1 MLPNIAKLQPM
12 LERMT
17 GPQLQ
22 QFAAMHHDDA
32 VAVGLAMQI
41 DKSRKKEVARLQG
54 LMTGQKQPTVVDQA
68 IQALSNQQPPTQASP
83 QGGAPMP
90 PPGGPQGQMPPQS
103 MPPQGPPGMQMPP
116 QAPPAPQGVAA
127 LPAPNMEGM
136 ADGGIAGY
144 ADEDEAVGYAD
155 GGVVHMQVGG
165 TPEDAAIRAQ
175 GKSLGLSDEMIDQFI
190 ERRKAQAPQRNLPS
204 TPATTSAVSMFRDP
218 GYDVFKN
225 PPTIRQLYGDPVN
238 PEATSP
244 FGDML
249 KSTGQSIGQGL
260 TGIGRGIQSAV
271 QSLRDVG
278 DPLKNPRELEARRLE
293 QAAKADPGFFEA
305 LTPTQRAQREAE
317 AANIRSSFP
326 MADYSNEGRGK
337 VPMMPN
343 QGMPQAQEDKAGLAA
358 LAARKSAPPQP
369 PATPRTGAST
379 GPTAPQPPAAP
390 AYTDKPVS
398 SYIPMGR
405 DVGMTPEAAQEAASP
420 FSLSGMFAEG
430 SRALLQSGKARD
442 ERLRELQKTAPN
454 TEIGTKAEEYI
465 KSQREELAA
474 EKKDRSANFLISAG
488 LAIASGTS
496 RNAMQNIAQGLQ
508 VGVKDAKDAMKD
520 FKAAQKE
527 LARMDAD
534 LENLRAAQKER
545 DFDRVFSLEQRIADR
560 DESRKQKMFDGAMT
574 LAGQDR
580 ALAGNIYSLA
590 EQNAEQW
597 KRTKAEFG
605 FRQGER
611 RESQEFT
618 KGENVAQREFQARE
632 NAANRANQK
641 AIAAMPSGQLQLLGV
656 LGGAKFGEAPTQ
668 AQLSAGF
675 EAYNSVNDPETAI
688 LAYNKLINERYKT
701 MATTPGIEL
710 PPLADQNTWLREFMQ
725 QKRALSLLNKGLTGG
740 QIPTTTTPGSSLL
753 YGR

>member
-41 DKSRKKEVARLQG
+41 DKNRKKEVARLQG
-54 LMTGQKQPTVVDQA
+54 LMSGQKQPTVVDQA
-68 IQALSNQQPPTQASP
+68 MQALGNPQQPMQGGP

-90 PPGGPQGQMPPQS
+90 PPGGPQGQMPPQG

-116 QAPPAPQGVAA
+116 QAPPAPQGLAG

-155 GGVVHMQVGG
+155 GGVVHMAGGGFNEDAIRKQLSSLG
-165 TPEDAAIRAQ
+165 TPQPLIDLAVERERAAAN
-175 GKSLGLSDEMIDQFI
+175 M
-190 ERRKAQAPQRNLPS
+190 PQTQVPY
-204 TPATTSAVSMFRDP
+204 TSAIPSAVAKDNMVVRDTTSMFRDP

-225 PPTIRQLYGDPVN
+225 PPTIRQLHGLPVD

-244 FGDML
+244 FGQAL
-249 KSTGQSIGQGL
+249 KSASQGIGQGL
-260 TGIGRGIQSAV
+260 KSIGRGLQGAV
-271 QSLRDVG
+271 DYVRDVG

-343 QGMPQAQEDKAGLAA
+343 QGMPQAEEDKAGLAA

-379 GPTAPQPPAAP
+379 GSTAPQPPAAP
-390 AYTDKPVS
+390 AYTDRPVS
-398 SYIPMGR
+398 SYIPIGSNT
-405 DVGMTPEAAQEAASP
+405 GMTPEEAREVALP
-420 FSLSGMFAEG
+420 FSSSGMFAEG

-442 ERLRELQKTAPN
+442 ERLRELQKTAPD
-454 TEIGTKAEEYI
+454 TEIGKKAEEYI

-474 EKKDRSANFLISAG
+474 EKKDRGAQFLISAG

-527 LARMDAD
+527 LTRMEAD
-534 LENLRAAQKER
+534 LENARIAQKER
-545 DFDRVFSLEQRIADR
+545 RFDRMFSFEESAAAREERRQEYTFNGLMKVTGDNQQAALGIYNASQQRANDWSLLGANMGYGRDERLSGQAFKSSERRASEAFGATEGAKDRANRLAAASIDKEGDRIRALGGGDLLAGYKVYKEITGKDFSLPEAYADYMSKWKPNPMNPADR
-560 DESRKQKMFDGAMT
+560 MLSG
-574 LAGQDR
+574 
-580 ALAGNIYSLA
+580 
-590 EQNAEQW
+590 
-597 KRTKAEFG
+597 
-605 FRQGER
+605 
-611 RESQEFT
+611 QEFA
-618 KGENVAQREFQARE
+618 AQ
-632 NAANRANQK
+632 
-641 AIAAMPSGQLQLLGV
+641 MG
-656 LGGAKFGEAPTQ
+656 
-668 AQLSAGF
+668 
-675 EAYNSVNDPETAI
+675 
-688 LAYNKLINERYKT
+688 
-701 MATTPGIEL
+701 
-710 PPLADQNTWLREFMQ
+710 
-725 QKRALSLLNKGLTGG
+725 SLY
-740 QIPTTTTPGSSLL
+740 TTTKPPADATILKRP
-753 YGR
+753 

>member
-1 MLPNIAKLQPM
+1 
-12 LERMT
+12 
-17 GPQLQ
+17 
-22 QFAAMHHDDA
+22 
-32 VAVGLAMQI
+32 
-41 DKSRKKEVARLQG
+41 
-54 LMTGQKQPTVVDQA
+54 
-68 IQALSNQQPPTQASP
+68 
-83 QGGAPMP
+83 
-90 PPGGPQGQMPPQS
+90 
-103 MPPQGPPGMQMPP
+103 MQMPP

-155 GGVVHMQVGG
+155 GGAVHMAGG
-165 TPEDAAIRAQ
+165 GLDEDAIRAQ
-175 GKSLGLSDEMIDQFI
+175 GRASGASDVAI
-190 ERRKAQAPQRNLPS
+190 ENYIQAMRAAANAPQRNLPY
-204 TPATTSAVSMFRDP
+204 TPAQTGAVAKDNMVVRDTSSMFRDP

-225 PPTIRQLYGDPVN
+225 PPTIRQLHGLPVD

-244 FGDML
+244 FGQAL

-260 TGIGRGIQSAV
+260 TGIGRGVQSAV

-293 QAAKADPGFFEA
+293 QASKADPGYFEP

-369 PATPRTGAST
+369 PATPRIGAST
-379 GPTAPQPPAAP
+379 GSTAPQPPAAP
-390 AYTDKPVS
+390 AYTDRPVS

-405 DVGMTPEAAQEAASP
+405 DVGMTPEAAQEAALP
-420 FSLSGMFAEG
+420 FSSSGMFAEG

-474 EKKDRSANFLISAG
+474 EKKDRGAQFLISAG

-527 LARMDAD
+527 LTRMEAD
-534 LENLRAAQKER
+534 LENARIAQKER
-545 DFDRVFSLEQRIADR
+545 RFDRMFSFEESAAAREERRQEYTFNGLMKVTGDNQQAALGIYNASQQRANDWSLLGANMGYGRDERLSGQAFKSSERRASEAFGATEAAKDRTSRLAAASIDKEGDRIRELGGGKLLEGYKVLKEINGDKFSLPTAF
-560 DESRKQKMFDGAMT
+560 SHYLST
-574 LAGQDR
+574 
-580 ALAGNIYSLA
+580 
-590 EQNAEQW
+590 W
-597 KRTKAEFG
+597 KRDPANPSDRPLTGAEFA
-605 FRQGER
+605 
-611 RESQEFT
+611 
-618 KGENVAQREFQARE
+618 AQ
-632 NAANRANQK
+632 
-641 AIAAMPSGQLQLLGV
+641 MG
-656 LGGAKFGEAPTQ
+656 
-668 AQLSAGF
+668 
-675 EAYNSVNDPETAI
+675 
-688 LAYNKLINERYKT
+688 
-701 MATTPGIEL
+701 
-710 PPLADQNTWLREFMQ
+710 
-725 QKRALSLLNKGLTGG
+725 SLY
-740 QIPTTTTPGSSLL
+740 TTTKPPADATILKRPQ
-753 YGR
+753 